1 MRRKNIIIFL
11 YSLLTLISVSALAQ
25 DCFYYHEYFC
35 KFPNSSYFYSGQSRS
50 ALFTF
55 GMTSE
60 FKLVTFGG
68 EDYNISICYEKK
80 YKNVRLRLLEDNESR
95 TVLYDNSESGYKT
108 EMNIANNVARRL
120 IIEINVP
127 DDPSGKGDQE
137 LRCVGVLIHF
147 RKTYNEPKNKI
158 GF

>member
-1 MRRKNIIIFL
+1 MRRKNNIIFL

>member
-1 MRRKNIIIFL
+1 MKLKKII
-11 YSLLTLISVSALAQ
+11 LLFKTILLFIVIKTNAQ

-35 KFPNSSYFYSGQSRS
+35 KFPNSTYFYSGQSRS

-68 EDYNISICYEKK
+68 EDYNINLCYEKK
-80 YKNVRLRLLEDNESR
+80 FKNVRLRLLEDNENRS
-95 TVLYDNSESGYKT
+95 VLYDNSEFGYKLD
-108 EMNIANNVARRL
+108 MNISNNVARRL
-120 IIEINVP
+120 IIEIAVP
-127 DDPSGKGDQE
+127 DDPTGKGDQE
-137 LRCVGVLIHF
+137 LRCVGVLVHF